1 MPMAFYRKQ
10 FSDFKYYPPCT
21 NLRVREIMNEHDA
34 LILPSIV
41 EGRALVQQE
50 AMSCGLPIVAT
61 PNAGGEDLI
70 DEGIT
75 GHLIPIQSPAKIA
88 EKILSLQDAQENK
101 TDIKKACVRKAKSYT
116 WTEYAQMIIDFNLN
130 KKMPKKFD

>member
-1 MPMAFYRKQ
+1 
-10 FSDFKYYPPCT
+10 
-21 NLRVREIMNEHDA
+21 MNEHDA

-116 WTEYAQMIIDFNLN
+116 WNEYAQMIIDFNLN